1 MTKKSLFSNYLT
13 SGHHFS
19 EDEYEMKSKLVLLN
33 SMLWFTLLVVS
44 VLAILLFTRGEYFFA
59 YANCIYIIIGMSGI
73 YFLRKNKY
81 NHRYI
86 IPFFP
91 LISIALIVVALI
103 TYPTEH
109 VRFSWFLVVIIVAF
123 FLGGRKLGFI
133 STILSIISIIVI
145 DMIYDTHLSTYALIL
160 TISIL
165 TLGSLAISLYERRE
179 FDLKKK
185 LNDINHALEEKIKD
199 ESKKRIKVYQE
210 SNLELQESAKK
221 LNIQKDAYK
230 YLAHYDTLTKLPNR
244 IFFLD
249 RLEHSIDKAKRNNS
263 KIAILFLDLDNFKEI
278 NDSLGH
284 HIGDEVLKVVS
295 KRLETSVRQSDTIA
309 RLGGD
314 EFTLLMED
322 LEDIYKIG
330 EISKKLISIISKPMY
345 IKEHELYVSVS
356 IGASFYP
363 EDGMDSKSLLRCA
376 DSAMYSAKKTGNN
389 LFHFYKPEMTEQAIE
404 RVTLETSI
412 RKGIERDEFVVYYQ
426 PIVDVHKKETVGLE
440 ALIRWEHPELG
451 LLSPDKFIHVAESS
465 SLIIELGEIV
475 LEKVSNQLIQW
486 YQEGL
491 DPKCI
496 SVNLSVKQLRQNT
509 LVDTIEKT
517 LQKIYFRKNWLQLE
531 ITEGYAM
538 QRLDHA
544 IIVLQKIRDL
554 GVTLAVDD
562 FGTGYSSLS
571 YLKRLPVNRLKIDKS
586 FINDVPGD
594 KDDEALVRAI
604 VAMAKSMHLGVVAEG
619 VERKEQEKFLLD
631 IGCHIMQGYLYAKPM
646 ETYKIKL

>member
-249 RLEHSIDKAKRNNS
+249 RLEHSIDKAKRNN
-263 KIAILFLDLDNFKEI
+263 KTQCFLRLMLDL
-278 NDSLGH
+278 
-284 HIGDEVLKVVS
+284 V
-295 KRLETSVRQSDTIA
+295 
-309 RLGGD
+309 
-314 EFTLLMED
+314 
-322 LEDIYKIG
+322 
-330 EISKKLISIISKPMY
+330 
-345 IKEHELYVSVS
+345 
-356 IGASFYP
+356 
-363 EDGMDSKSLLRCA
+363 
-376 DSAMYSAKKTGNN
+376 
-389 LFHFYKPEMTEQAIE
+389 
-404 RVTLETSI
+404 
-412 RKGIERDEFVVYYQ
+412 
-426 PIVDVHKKETVGLE
+426 
-440 ALIRWEHPELG
+440 
-451 LLSPDKFIHVAESS
+451 
-465 SLIIELGEIV
+465 
-475 LEKVSNQLIQW
+475 
-486 YQEGL
+486 
-491 DPKCI
+491 
-496 SVNLSVKQLRQNT
+496 
-509 LVDTIEKT
+509 
-517 LQKIYFRKNWLQLE
+517 
-531 ITEGYAM
+531 
-538 QRLDHA
+538 
-544 IIVLQKIRDL
+544 
-554 GVTLAVDD
+554 
-562 FGTGYSSLS
+562 
-571 YLKRLPVNRLKIDKS
+571 
-586 FINDVPGD
+586 
-594 KDDEALVRAI
+594 
-604 VAMAKSMHLGVVAEG
+604 
-619 VERKEQEKFLLD
+619 FLL
-631 IGCHIMQGYLYAKPM
+631 
-646 ETYKIKL
+646 